1 MESRGRPQAVDR
13 PECQPVERDV
23 PMLTGR
29 ARLASL
35 FGSVVPDTNPF
46 ALFQLVFRREGFG
59 IAIALVSVRVVLG
72 KRTQGG
78 TDESRRD

>member
-1 MESRGRPQAVDR
+1 MGSRGRPQVVDR
-13 PECQPVERDV
+13 PECQPVERHV

-29 ARLASL
+29 ARLASR
-35 FGSVVPDTNPF
+35 FARVVPDTNPF
-46 ALFQLVFRREGFG
+46 ALFQFVFRRQEFG

-78 TDESRRD
+78 TNESRRD